1 MTMQTERKQRF
12 PLYPCRKRRQGGQEV
27 LEFALAAMLMIPIFL
42 GMFTIGM
49 SLIRSIEL
57 NSVTRDL
64 DDLYIHS
71 ADFSTY
77 GYQQLAQTLATGM
90 NLQFPSFAA
99 GTNLASN
106 TGNSGDGI
114 VWVSQVMWV
123 GALADPNCV
132 AIGAANCAN
141 SNSFVFTQRIVFGN
155 SNLTTQ
161 KTSTLGT
168 PTGATLS
175 TAGIVANPVT
185 DAGAQLSGS
194 AQTYMSNIWQTTA
207 NGQSP
212 LVDGQLTYVV
222 ECFFQTSNLSIGT
235 PGQVYAIYFF

>member
-1 MTMQTERKQRF
+1 ML
-12 PLYPCRKRRQGGQEV
+12 PGLGGQ
-27 LEFALAAMLMIPIFL
+27 
-42 GMFTIGM
+42 
-49 SLIRSIEL
+49 S
-57 NSVTRDL
+57 
-64 DDLYIHS
+64 S
-71 ADFSTY
+71 AR
-77 GYQQLAQTLATGM
+77 LWPL
-90 NLQFPSFAA
+90 
-99 GTNLASN
+99 
-106 TGNSGDGI
+106 
-114 VWVSQVMWV
+114 
-123 GALADPNCV
+123 
-132 AIGAANCAN
+132 
-141 SNSFVFTQRIVFGN
+141 TQRIVFGN